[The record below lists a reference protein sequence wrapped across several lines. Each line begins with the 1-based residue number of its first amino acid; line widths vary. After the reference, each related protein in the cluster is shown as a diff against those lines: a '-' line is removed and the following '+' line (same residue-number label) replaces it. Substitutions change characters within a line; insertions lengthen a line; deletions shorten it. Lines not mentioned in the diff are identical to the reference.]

1 MVRNQEIIMSKLW
14 KVEIPFD
21 SSNRF
26 PDMLKTMLLFFDK
39 TVVRLPMIGAGEP
52 FYNKKEKSG
61 LTYFSFIV

>member
-1 MVRNQEIIMSKLW
+1 MSKLW

-52 FYNKKEKSG
+52 FYNKNVWRKVWLEA
-61 LTYFSFIV
+61 F